1 MRVNGATGQHV
12 VMSSRMLDYREA
24 VVDGR
29 CQWVGVVWVAIDDL
43 PMPVVNF
50 LNAIGVPW
58 PYVNEDTVT
67 EFSSLVRQF
76 GQAVNTT
83 HQEATRHVTGVAAAY
98 KSAASQKMLD
108 GWQRLSDQHVREI
121 LDGCAVLADALEV
134 AAGYIVTQ
142 KAEALATLVELAAA
156 FFADQA
162 AAVATFGLAEAAVP
176 LIIEGAEKLMDSLI
190 MDLQQYLISMVA
202 EAALKPLF
210 AKVEAALAGLDWSQS
225 GAVAPERATGFSLTA
240 SAALAHA
247 SGLDDY
253 AAQMRAHAETFAA
266 GIRGLSF

>member
-1 MRVNGATGQHV
+1 M
-12 VMSSRMLDYREA
+12 
-24 VVDGR
+24 
-29 CQWVGVVWVAIDDL
+29 AIDDL

-50 LNAIGVPW
+50 LNVIGVPW
-58 PYVNEDTVT
+58 PYVNEDTVS

-76 GQAVNTT
+76 GQAVETT
-83 HQEATRHVTGVAAAY
+83 HQEASQHVAGVAQAY
-98 KSAASQKMLD
+98 QSASSQKMVD
-108 GWQRLSDQHVREI
+108 GWQKLSGQHVTEI
-121 LDGCAVLADALEV
+121 LDGCTVLADALEV
-134 AAGYIVTQ
+134 AAGYIVAQ
-142 KAEALATLVELAAA
+142 KAEALATLVEMAAA

-190 MDLQQYLISMVA
+190 MDLQQYLISQVA

-210 AKVEAALAGLDWSQS
+210 AKVEAALAGLGWSQS
-225 GAVAPERATGFSLTA
+225 GAGGPGKGTGFSLDP

-247 SGLDDY
+247 SGLNEY
-253 AAQMRAHAETFAA
+253 AAQMRSHAQTFAA